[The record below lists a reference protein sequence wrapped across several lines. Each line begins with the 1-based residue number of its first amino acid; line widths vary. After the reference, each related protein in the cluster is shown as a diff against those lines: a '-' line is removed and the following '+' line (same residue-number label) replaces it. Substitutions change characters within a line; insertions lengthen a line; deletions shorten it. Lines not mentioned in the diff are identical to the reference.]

1 MGYGYSRRRGGSS
14 NSGDSIEH
22 IWAHQLKESKRNGNV
37 FFEGKVIYSY
47 GYHFPMARLLDD
59 GRSVLITTRKY
70 SVSTSAHQSATLSA
84 VSHLN
89 RIYCHTIPTGSGKIY
104 PDVHQ
109 TNIAHWEREMKSAL
123 DGLAA
128 ARKAAPH
135 IDKVEAIRHQVI
147 RYTEYF
153 KVKLKAKQRKYLLET
168 DLDKYKEQVAIEK
181 EKDNKKRLA
190 AMKKA
195 KPLHAEWLKAWR
207 DSNEGEYSKT
217 LNKHEKDAIEMIEN
231 EGKDANFVRLRV
243 RGTAL
248 LTSKGISMPLAVA
261 ERFYRKYISVVA
273 AGGCTEESTC
283 AYEMLGYQVK
293 EMTEA
298 RLLIGCHDIPR
309 SEIDYVAG
317 LFGWW
322 GTATTKE

>member
-1 MGYGYSRRRGGSS
+1 MAYGTGR
-14 NSGDSIEH
+14 NKDDVAH
-22 IWAHQLKESKRNGNV
+22 QWAHQLKDSYRKGAV
-37 FFEGKVIYSY
+37 FFEGKIIYSY
-47 GYHFPMARLLDD
+47 GRHFPMARLMGD
-59 GRSVLITTRKY
+59 GKTVLITTRRY
-70 SVSTSAHQSATLSA
+70 SNTTSAHQGAVSQA

-89 RIYCHTIPTGSGKIY
+89 RIYCHSVPTAATIHREM
-104 PDVHQ
+104 HQ
-109 TNIAHWEREMKSAL
+109 TNLSHWADAMKAAL

-135 IDKVEAIRHQVI
+135 IDKIEAIRHQVT

-153 KVKLKAKQRKYLLET
+153 KVKLTAKQRKFLMET

-181 EKDNKKRLA
+181 EKDNKKREA

-195 KPLHAEWLKAWR
+195 APLHAEWLKAWR
-207 DSNEGEYSKT
+207 DSNEGEYSKA

-231 EGKDANFVRLRV
+231 EGKDENFVRLRV

-261 ERFYRKYISVVA
+261 ERFYRKYMAVVA
-273 AGGCTEESTC
+273 SGGCTSESTC
-283 AYEMLGYQVK
+283 QYEMLGYQVK
-293 EMTEA
+293 EMTET

-309 SEIDYVAG
+309 SEIDYIAG

-322 GTATTKE
+322 DTKAA